1 MKLDVVTFGEP
12 MAMFF
17 ANEVGPLDDVIT
29 FSKALAG
36 AETNVATGLSRLE
49 LTTGLVTKLG
59 DDTFGRFITKA
70 LNKENIDTSS
80 IVVTNDYQTGMLVKS
95 KVIDGDPEVQY
106 FRKNSAASRLGA
118 EDFSEEYFRNAT
130 HLHMTSIPSALSKEC
145 YEFTVRALNFMKE
158 EGKTISFD
166 PNLRPSLWP
175 DEVTMVNTIN
185 ELALQC
191 DWFLPGISEGK
202 VLTGFDNPEE
212 IADFYL
218 NKGIKLVV
226 IKLGADGAYYKTKS
240 EKGFVRGF
248 KVSEV
253 VDTVGAGD
261 GFAVGVISA
270 LLEKL
275 PIKEAVVRGNAIGA
289 LAVMSPGDSDGL
301 PTKEELARFIEGS
314 FVEM

>member
-17 ANEVGPLDDVIT
+17 AHEVGPLDDVVT

-36 AETNVATGLSRLE
+36 AETNVATGLSRLG

-80 IVVTNDYQTGMLVKS
+80 IVVTKEYQTGMLVKS

-106 FRKNSAASRLGA
+106 FRKNSAASKLGA
-118 EDFSEEYFRNAT
+118 EDFSEEYFGNAT

-145 YEFTVRALNFMKE
+145 NEFTVRTLDFMKE

-175 DEVTMVNTIN
+175 DEITMVNTIN
-185 ELALQC
+185 ELALKC

-202 VLTGFDNPEE
+202 VLTGYDNPEE

-301 PTKEELARFIEGS
+301 PNKEGLARFIEGS